1 MNPTP
6 FPASQYSSGPLLES
20 DLHPNPFEQFR
31 HWFERALT
39 SNVPEP
45 TAMTLATASK
55 DGFPSARIVLLK
67 GFNEL
72 GFVFYTNY
80 ESQKGRELAENPR
93 ATLLFFWSALERQV
107 SISGNVSKVSREE
120 SEAYFGTR
128 PFGSRCGAWASN
140 QSQVIPNRDVL
151 DQRLEQLLANYKDK
165 PIPIPPYWGGYCV
178 APVRFEFWQGRP
190 NRLHDRFRYSRLS
203 PSEWRIERLSP

>member
-1 MNPTP
+1 
-6 FPASQYSSGPLLES
+6 
-20 DLHPNPFEQFR
+20 
-31 HWFERALT
+31 
-39 SNVPEP
+39 
-45 TAMTLATASK
+45 MTLATASK

-67 GFNEL
+67 GFTEL

-93 ATLLFFWSALERQV
+93 ATLLFYWSALERQV

-151 DQRLEQLLANYKDK
+151 DQRLEQLLASYKDK
-165 PIPIPPYWGGYCV
+165 PIPTPPYWGGYCV

-203 PSEWRIERLSP
+203 SSEWRIERLSP